1 MDLSV
6 IINTILYV
14 FITYI
19 QKCVVIV
26 NLTEIK
32 VHLYKPAKYY
42 FSSKLGLLC
51 KNVEDCYG
59 VFDPE
64 YFNT

>member
-6 IINTILYV
+6 ILTTIVYV
-14 FITYI
+14 FITYSTLK
-19 QKCVVIV
+19 KCVVIV

-32 VHLYKPAKYY
+32 VCLYIVF

-51 KNVEDCYG
+51 INVEDCYG
-59 VFDPE
+59 VSDPDN
-64 YFNT
+64 FNS